1 MAALRPQ
8 RLGPVAPFGGLTLE
22 RRARADPGRRADRSP
37 QAEWETV
44 WTDPG
49 KWKSATSKPLVIA
62 LVVVERVSAGSI
74 AGNWIWQAGSRP
86 HTAPQQSDGSATA
99 LPT

>member
-1 MAALRPQ
+1 M
-8 RLGPVAPFGGLTLE
+8 
-22 RRARADPGRRADRSP
+22 
-37 QAEWETV
+37 

>member
-1 MAALRPQ
+1 MATLRPQ
-8 RLGPVAPFGGLTLE
+8 RLGHVALFAGLTLE
-22 RRARADPGRRADRSP
+22 RRGAGRSSPARGLLAASRKGGRVDGSGEVEKRDLKAPGDRARRRG
-37 QAEWETV
+37 TR
-44 WTDPG
+44 
-49 KWKSATSKPLVIA
+49 L
-62 LVVVERVSAGSI
+62 RGSI